1 MNFDEIYNKAIKLT
15 EGNPDD
21 KDALGNSVFEY
32 SAINELPNDL
42 FIEPKFSVLVP
53 SPSNSLLRS
62 VGKQENKVLLKKSS
76 IERLLKEHKEIKD
89 VKEHKLILQNAIY
102 EATTVMVCQKEKKP
116 DYISFIKISDYYYVS
131 VLDFNPSNKY
141 IEVVDWRKIGDDG
154 FLRMIKQASEGTG
167 NSP

>member
-1 MNFDEIYNKAIKLT
+1 MNFDEIYNKDIKLT
-15 EGNPDD
+15 EGNPVD

-32 SAINELPNDL
+32 SAINELPNEL
-42 FIEPKFSVLVP
+42 FIEPKFSVLLP

>member
-1 MNFDEIYNKAIKLT
+1 
-15 EGNPDD
+15 
-21 KDALGNSVFEY
+21 
-32 SAINELPNDL
+32 
-42 FIEPKFSVLVP
+42 
-53 SPSNSLLRS
+53 
-62 VGKQENKVLLKKSS
+62 
-76 IERLLKEHKEIKD
+76 
-89 VKEHKLILQNAIY
+89 
-102 EATTVMVCQKEKKP
+102 MVCQKEKKP